1 MSYLLLEDFLQRFR
15 LFFLCINNRREFF
28 KFFENKTVAIVG
40 NATSLLGKK
49 YGKQID
55 SHDIVIRFNR
65 GYIINEEAQGVKT
78 TVWASSL
85 YIDELE
91 LKQKFPGINHII
103 WLTPKL
109 SLMKEYSLNVKK
121 RMIIYPF
128 LEWFKLYKRMNNTR
142 PTSGAMLI
150 DFLVNNVNFSSID
163 IYGFDFFRTN
173 SFYNTTRLNSL
184 IADSPHKFNQEE
196 VYLRNLITEKERI
209 KINN

>member
-78 TVWASSL
+78 TVWAKGIYL
-85 YIDELE
+85 HLLNIIKRDFRLFRENFR
-91 LKQKFPGINHII
+91 LKFQK
-103 WLTPKL
+103 
-109 SLMKEYSLNVKK
+109 SYS
-121 RMIIYPF
+121 
-128 LEWFKLYKRMNNTR
+128 E
-142 PTSGAMLI
+142 
-150 DFLVNNVNFSSID
+150 
-163 IYGFDFFRTN
+163 FR
-173 SFYNTTRLNSL
+173 
-184 IADSPHKFNQEE
+184 I
-196 VYLRNLITEKERI
+196 
-209 KINN
+209 